1 MHLKKKKRNIGTNN
15 NNLCNNFNNYYNI
28 SSHVSL
34 FEKFLRKIS
43 EIHQSSEKTIFIW
56 VIIMVEWVT
65 LFVHLTHRDNI
76 KCILSAKFNLF
87 HPNISAPLKTS
98 GNLYFSDVFFGG
110 YRMGNLIEN
119 ALIFNIFLF
128 CNFTLYPRY
137 SNVKFEK
144 DNDNA
149 LRLEEKLDRENRY
162 WKLTFNTIPQNGQTH
177 SSNSL
182 EHFVGLGLK
191 RLI

>member
-1 MHLKKKKRNIGTNN
+1 MHLKKKKWNIGTNNN
-15 NNLCNNFNNYYNI
+15 NNLCNNFNSYNNV
-28 SSHVSL
+28 SFHVSM
-34 FEKFLRKIS
+34 FEKFLWKIS

-65 LFVHLTHRDNI
+65 LFVHLTQRDNI

-98 GNLYFSDVFFGG
+98 GNLYFSDVFGG
-110 YRMGNLIEN
+110 CRMGNLIEN
-119 ALIFNIFLF
+119 ELIFNIFLF

-137 SNVKFEK
+137 SNGKFEK

-162 WKLTFNTIPQNGQTH
+162 WKLYTIPQNGQTH
-177 SSNSL
+177 SSNSF
-182 EHFVGLGLK
+182 EHFVGLGLNG
-191 RLI
+191 